1 MPLHMESVCR
11 ACVRQLYAQRRL
23 YSSAKRSR
31 DYNGAVQALNA
42 LQSNFSIVE
51 AIRKLGPGWNKLAIP
66 EMIGWVRRIGYEV
79 CVGSCTRRNVNR
91 D

>member
-1 MPLHMESVCR
+1 MVIHTVCR
-11 ACVRQLYAQRRL
+11 ACARQRTFGRRL
-23 YSSAKRSR
+23 YSTAKYPR
-31 DYNGAVQALNA
+31 DYNGAVQALNS

-51 AIRKLGPGWNKLAIP
+51 AIRKLGPGWNQLAIP

-79 CVGSCTRRNVNR
+79 RLRGMA